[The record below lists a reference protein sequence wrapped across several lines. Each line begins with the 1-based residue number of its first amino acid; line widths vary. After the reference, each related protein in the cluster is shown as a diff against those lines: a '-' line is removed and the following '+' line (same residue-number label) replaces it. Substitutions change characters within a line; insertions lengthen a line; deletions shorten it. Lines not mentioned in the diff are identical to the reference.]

1 LAAATLSTLLPG
13 LGQWFNGRPRAARRL
28 LLPSLVVL
36 GIVVILAQTQS
47 PARLA
52 AAAVAPAVLQALLVL
67 NVLVLAFRL
76 VAVGHAFFDR
86 RYPPRPGAGA
96 FAGLIVLVAVIA
108 VPHGLVN
115 ASGLAAQSAF
125 DRIFSAGTAG
135 ASPAE
140 VPRSAE
146 RINVLIIGIDKTA
159 ARTATLTDTM
169 MVASLDPVGRSLS
182 LVSIPRDIVNVPLGN
197 GNVFGPKLNSLMSY
211 GDLHRDEFPA
221 GGIRALQSAIAALLD
236 VPIHYFALMDFNGF
250 VEMVDAVGGVDVT
263 VETAFNDALYDG
275 LGLEGQGFGLD
286 VGEHHLDGYEAL
298 AYARSRRAPGE
309 SDFTRAGR
317 QQEIIVAL
325 RDRVT
330 SSGASLVLQLP
341 RFLGALGDLVVTDVP
356 VDRLPELAAI
366 ADEVPD
372 GSIERVVI
380 RAPLVTSGGTHP
392 RYGSILVADIPAI
405 RRVAAGL
412 MGPPGT
418 PPVPWPTPSASPV
431 PSGSS
436 PEGS

>member
-1 LAAATLSTLLPG
+1 
-13 LGQWFNGRPRAARRL
+13 
-28 LLPSLVVL
+28 
-36 GIVVILAQTQS
+36 
-47 PARLA
+47 
-52 AAAVAPAVLQALLVL
+52 
-67 NVLVLAFRL
+67 
-76 VAVGHAFFDR
+76 
-86 RYPPRPGAGA
+86 
-96 FAGLIVLVAVIA
+96 
-108 VPHGLVN
+108 
-115 ASGLAAQSAF
+115 
-125 DRIFSAGTAG
+125 
-135 ASPAE
+135 
-140 VPRSAE
+140 
-146 RINVLIIGIDKTA
+146 
-159 ARTATLTDTM
+159 
-169 MVASLDPVGRSLS
+169 
-182 LVSIPRDIVNVPLGN
+182 
-197 GNVFGPKLNSLMSY
+197 MSY

-236 VPIHYFALMDFNGF
+236 VPIHYFTLMDFNGF

-366 ADEVPD
+366 VDEVPD